1 MNKSYYTQKEV
12 WLHKMLEC
20 IYEERGLKEIED
32 IFDIVEKHMPDEKEL
47 KGEILEYIYDNREKT
62 ALEVCGGCIK

>member
-1 MNKSYYTQKEV
+1 MTKAYYKQKEV

-32 IFDIVEKHMPDEKEL
+32 IFDIVEKHMPEEKEL
-47 KGEILEYIYDNREKT
+47 KGEILDYIYDNRKKRAQEY
-62 ALEVCGGCIK
+62 LEVEK